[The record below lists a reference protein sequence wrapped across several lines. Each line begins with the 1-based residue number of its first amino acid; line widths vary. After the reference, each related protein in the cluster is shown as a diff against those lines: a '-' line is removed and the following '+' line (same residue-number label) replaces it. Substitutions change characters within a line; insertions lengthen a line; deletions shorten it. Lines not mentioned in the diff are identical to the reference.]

1 MNWKG
6 DGYGPVQHLEL
17 PVGDSQDPEFK
28 ELLPVTRLIILV
40 IYIYMCI
47 VYNYIYNIYIYLHI
61 HIYVMIYYDIHI

>member
-40 IYIYMCI
+40 IYIY
-47 VYNYIYNIYIYLHI
+47 VYCL
-61 HIYVMIYYDIHI
+61 